1 MNPSTVQDSLAK
13 RAYRIRRYALRM
25 GEVQGQGYIGQ
36 ALGWADVLAVAYC
49 HAMNLRPAD
58 PHWEGRDR
66 FLLSHGHYAIAH
78 YAALIEAGILPESE
92 LETYGSDD
100 SRLPMSGMATYTPG
114 MEISGGSL
122 GQGLSIAVGM
132 ALALRLKGNP
142 AFVYNSMSDG
152 ELDEGSTWEA
162 AMGAAHHGL
171 GNLICLV
178 DINNQ
183 QADGPS
189 RQVMGFEP
197 LADKWA
203 AFGWHVQRIDGN
215 DLSAVVKAFDTARAL
230 KDNQPRVILVDTLMG
245 KGVPF
250 LEQRE
255 KNHFIRVDPPEW
267 QQALDILDA
276 AHKEL
281 A

>member
-1 MNPSTVQDSLAK
+1 MSDQSPLSE

-25 GEVQGQGYIGQ
+25 GEVQGQSYVGQ
-36 ALGWADVLAVAYC
+36 ALGYADVLATAYG
-49 HAMNLRPAD
+49 HAMTYRPDD
-58 PHWEGRDR
+58 PQWEARDR
-66 FLLSHGHYAIAH
+66 FLLSHGHYAIAF
-78 YAALIEAGILPESE
+78 YAALIEAGIIPEAE

-114 MEISGGSL
+114 MEMSGGSL
-122 GQGLSIAVGM
+122 GQGLPIAVGI
-132 ALALRLKGNP
+132 ALALRLKRNP

-162 AMGAAHHGL
+162 AMAASHHGL
-171 GNLICLV
+171 ANLICLV

-189 RQVMGFEP
+189 STIMAFEP
-197 LADKWA
+197 LIDKWA
-203 AFGWHVQRIDGN
+203 AFGWHVQRVDGN
-215 DLSAVVKAFDTARAL
+215 DLPAVKAAFDTARAL
-230 KDNQPRVILVDTLMG
+230 PETKPRVILCDTLMG

-267 QQALDILDA
+267 QQAIDYLDQA
-276 AHKEL
+276 QGAE